1 MIVRLIIVLICLPW
15 PVLDVDGALGLL
27 APVRDADVVAQ
38 HEEPHHV
45 LRGYHVYIY
54 IYIYI

>member
-54 IYIYI
+54 IYI